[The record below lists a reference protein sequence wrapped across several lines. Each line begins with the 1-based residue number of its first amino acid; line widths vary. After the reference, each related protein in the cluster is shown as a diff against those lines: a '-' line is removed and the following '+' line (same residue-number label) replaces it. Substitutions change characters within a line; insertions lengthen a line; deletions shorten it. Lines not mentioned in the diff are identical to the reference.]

1 MASSHEETRERLVEA
16 AGEVFA
22 EFGFRSAT
30 IRDICLRGK
39 ANVAAVNYH
48 FGDKQALY
56 IEAVQRAHCTQTGQI
71 NVEWPPGFTAQQKL
85 RAFIGQWLEN
95 QLAEDRPS
103 WHMRLMLR
111 EMADPTEACVKLVE
125 AFIRPMADT
134 LRGII
139 HELTPMELGDRQ
151 GWMIGFSIVSQCLFY
166 KVHRPIA
173 ELLVG
178 REEYTKFTIPVLADH
193 ITRFS
198 LAALGQGEPLTA
210 SAAAREIKP

>member
-1 MASSHEETRERLVEA
+1 MTTTPDETRERLVEA

-22 EFGFRSAT
+22 EYGFKAAT
-30 IRDICLRGK
+30 VRDICQRGK

-56 IEAVQRAHCTQTGQI
+56 IEAVQRAHCSHAGQI
-71 NVEWPPGFTAQQKL
+71 DVSQPEGMTPQQKL
-85 RAFIGQWLEN
+85 RAFIGQWLAN

-103 WHMRLMLR
+103 WHMKLMLR

-125 AFIRPMADT
+125 AYIRPMADT

-139 HELTPMELGDRQ
+139 RELIPDEIATQ
-151 GWMIGFSIVSQCLFY
+151 KGWLIGFSIVSQCLFY
-166 KVHRPIA
+166 KVHRPVA

-178 REEYTKFTIPVLADH
+178 REEYSKFTLQLLADH
-193 ITRFS
+193 ITQFS
-198 LAALGQGEPLTA
+198 LAAIGQGEPVIEKTPA
-210 SAAAREIKP
+210 GETVP